1 MGFTKRNARPVAG
14 PGVLGDD
21 QPARKINSRHKLNG
35 RRPQQVSPKQTAEER
50 QRLRQR
56 LLLAELSMSESE
68 GDIFHVRAMRLVLL
82 DERARASRTHGR
94 AA

>member
-50 QRLRQR
+50 QRL
-56 LLLAELSMSESE
+56 LLAELSMSESE

>member
-14 PGVLGDD
+14 PG
-21 QPARKINSRHKLNG
+21 
-35 RRPQQVSPKQTAEER
+35 
-50 QRLRQR
+50 

-68 GDIFHVRAMRLVLL
+68 GGIFHVRAMHLVLV
-82 DERARASRTHGR
+82 DEWARASRTHGR

>member
-21 QPARKINSRHKLNG
+21 QPARKINSRNKLNG
-35 RRPQQVSPKQTAEER
+35 RRPQQVSPNETAEE
-50 QRLRQR
+50 RQR
-56 LLLAELSMSESE
+56 LLLAELSMSAPE
-68 GDIFHVRAMRLVLL
+68 GDIFHVGAMRLVRV
-82 DERARASRTHGR
+82 DERARASRKRRR